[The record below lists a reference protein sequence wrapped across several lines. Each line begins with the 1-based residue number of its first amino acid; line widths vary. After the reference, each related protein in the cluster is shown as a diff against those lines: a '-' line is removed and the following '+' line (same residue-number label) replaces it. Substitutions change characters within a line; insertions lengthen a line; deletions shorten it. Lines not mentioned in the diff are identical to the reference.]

1 MANYS
6 ADDVR
11 DFLVDNRELLNDH
24 LEHYGLPRRSGRYKW
39 GSGKDPYQ
47 STGGKR
53 SFKKAVKNGE
63 RYIKSKL
70 GSSKRAQKKAAE
82 AREKEAAKAREKEE
96 NEKAKALAKEQRKNK
111 YRNEKAYVKS
121 LSDEE
126 LRKINT
132 RDQLE
137 SQYLKNHPQ
146 QKPFHKKMIDMAFKD
161 ILIPAV
167 SETMKDE
174 GKKYV
179 KKQLKELQN
188 MLNNEAN
195 KKK

>member
-6 ADDVR
+6 ANDVK
-11 DFLVDNRELLNDH
+11 DFLVDNRELLEDH
-24 LEHYGLPRRSGRYKW
+24 LEHYGMPRRSGRYKW

-47 STGGKR
+47 SVER
-53 SFKKAVKNGE
+53 KKSLKKVAQNGE
-63 RYIKSKL
+63 RYIKSKI
-70 GSSKRAQKKAAE
+70 GSSNRAQKKAE
-82 AREKEAAKAREKEE
+82 RKAAKAREKEE
-96 NEKAKALAKEQRKNK
+96 NEKAKALAKEQKKNK
-111 YRNEKAYVKS
+111 YRDEKAYVKS

-132 RDQLE
+132 RDQME

-146 QKPFHKKMIDMAFKD
+146 QKPLSKKMLDMAFND

-179 KKQLKELQN
+179 KKQLKELQG
-188 MLNNEAN
+188 MLDNEA
-195 KKK
+195 KKKKKKK

>member
-53 SFKKAVKNGE
+53 SIKKAASAGE

-70 GSSKRAQKKAAE
+70 GSSKRAQKKAE
-82 AREKEAAKAREKEE
+82 RKAAKAREKEE
-96 NEKAKALAKEQRKNK
+96 NEKAKALAKEQKNNK

-126 LRKINT
+126 LSRINK
-132 RDQLE
+132 RDQME
-137 SQYLKNHPQ
+137 NQYLNNHPQ
-146 QKPFHKKMIDMAFKD
+146 QKPLSKKMLDMALKD

-167 SETMKDE
+167 SETIKDE

-179 KKQLKELQN
+179 KKQLKELQG
-188 MLNNEAN
+188 MLNNEAKKT
-195 KKK
+195 KKKK

>member
-1 MANYS
+1 MTNYS

-11 DFLVDNRELLNDH
+11 DFLVDNQELLNDH
-24 LEHYGLPRRSGRYKW
+24 LAHYGLPRRSGRYKW

-53 SFKKAVKNGE
+53 SFKKTALAGE

-70 GSSKRAQKKAAE
+70 GSRKRAQKK
-82 AREKEAAKAREKEE
+82 AAKAREKEE

-132 RDQLE
+132 RDQME

-146 QKPFHKKMIDMAFKD
+146 QKPFHKKIIDMAFKD

-179 KKQLKELQN
+179 KKQLKELQG
-188 MLNNEAN
+188 MLDNEA
-195 KKK
+195 KKKKKKK

>member
-47 STGGKR
+47 SIGRKHP
-53 SFKKAVKNGE
+53 FKKSVAAGE
-63 RYIKSKL
+63 RFIKSKF
-70 GSSKRAQKKAAE
+70 SSKKRTQRKMEKRKA
-82 AREKEAAKAREKEE
+82 KEE
-96 NEKAKALAKEQRKNK
+96 AEVKSKEK
-111 YRNEKAYVKS
+111 YRNEKEYVKS
-121 LSDEE
+121 LSDDE

-132 RDQLE
+132 RDTAE
-137 SQYLKNHPQ
+137 AAYLRNHPQ
-146 QKPFHKKMIDMAFKD
+146 KKSIGKKMIDMAFKD
-161 ILIPAV
+161 IIVPAV
-167 SETMKDE
+167 NDTIKDE

-179 KKQLKELQN
+179 KKQLKELMAAVN
-188 MLNNEAN
+188 SSTV
-195 KKK
+195 KKKK

>member
-53 SFKKAVKNGE
+53 SFKKTALAGE

-70 GSSKRAQKKAAE
+70 GSSKRAQKKAE
-82 AREKEAAKAREKEE
+82 RKAAKAREKEE
-96 NEKAKALAKEQRKNK
+96 NKKAKANK
-111 YRNEKAYVKS
+111 YRDEKAYVKS

-146 QKPFHKKMIDMAFKD
+146 QKPLHKKMIDMAFKD

-167 SETMKDE
+167 SETVKDE

-188 MLNNEAN
+188 MLNDTAKKSN

>member
-1 MANYS
+1 MTNYS

-53 SFKKAVKNGE
+53 SFKKAASAGE
-63 RYIKSKL
+63 RYIMSKL
-70 GSSKRAQKKAAE
+70 GSSKRAQKKAA
-82 AREKEAAKAREKEE
+82 KAREKEE
-96 NEKAKALAKEQRKNK
+96 NKKAKANK
-111 YRNEKAYVKS
+111 YRDEKAYVKS

-126 LRKINT
+126 LRRINN
-132 RDQLE
+132 RDTME
-137 SQYLKNHPQ
+137 SQYLRNHPQ
-146 QKPFHKKMIDMAFKD
+146 KKPLAKKMVDMAIKD

-179 KKQLKELQN
+179 KKQLKELQG
-188 MLNNEAN
+188 MLDNEVKKT
-195 KKK
+195 KKKK

>member
-24 LEHYGLPRRSGRYKW
+24 LAHYGLPRRSGRYKW

-53 SFKKAVKNGE
+53 SFKKAASAGE

-70 GSSKRAQKKAAE
+70 SSNKRAQKKA
-82 AREKEAAKAREKEE
+82 EKKAAKAREKEE

-111 YRNEKAYVKS
+111 YRDEKAYVKS

-126 LRKINT
+126 LSKINK
-132 RDQLE
+132 RDQME
-137 SQYLKNHPQ
+137 NQYLNNHPQ
-146 QKPFHKKMIDMAFKD
+146 KKPLAKKMIDMAFKD

-188 MLNNEAN
+188 MLNGTAKKSN

>member
-1 MANYS
+1 MTNYS

-11 DFLVDNRELLNDH
+11 DFLVDNQELFNDH
-24 LEHYGLPRRSGRYKW
+24 LEHIGMPRRSGRYKW

-47 STGGKR
+47 SLERKR
-53 SFKKAVKNGE
+53 HIKKAVKDGE

-70 GSSKRAQKKAAE
+70 GSSKRAQKKA
-82 AREKEAAKAREKEE
+82 EKKAAKTREKEE

-111 YRNEKAYVKS
+111 YRDEKAYVKS

-126 LRKINT
+126 LRKINA
-132 RDQLE
+132 RDKLE
-137 SQYLKNHPQ
+137 NQYLNNHPQ
-146 QKPFHKKMIDMAFKD
+146 QKPISKKMLDMAFKD

-167 SETMKDE
+167 SETVKDE

-179 KKQLKELQN
+179 KKQLKELQG
-188 MLNNEAN
+188 MLNNEAKKT
-195 KKK
+195 KKKK

>member
-6 ADDVR
+6 ANDVR
-11 DFLVDNRELLNDH
+11 DFLVNNQELLNDH

-53 SFKKAVKNGE
+53 SFKKAASAGE

-70 GSSKRAQKKAAE
+70 GSSKRAQKKAA
-82 AREKEAAKAREKEE
+82 KAREKEE
-96 NEKAKALAKEQRKNK
+96 NEKAKAKALAKEQKKNK

-126 LRKINT
+126 LSKINK
-132 RDQLE
+132 RDQME
-137 SQYLKNHPQ
+137 NQYLNNHPQ
-146 QKPFHKKMIDMAFKD
+146 QKPLSKKMLDMALKD
-161 ILIPAV
+161 ILVPAV
-167 SETMKDE
+167 SETIKDE

-179 KKQLKELQN
+179 KKQLKELQG
-188 MLNNEAN
+188 MLNNEA
-195 KKK
+195 KKTKEKK

>member
-6 ADDVR
+6 ADDVI

-24 LEHYGLPRRSGRYKW
+24 LAHYGLPRRSGRYKW

-53 SFKKAVKNGE
+53 SFKKTALAGE

-70 GSSKRAQKKAAE
+70 GSSKRTQKKA
-82 AREKEAAKAREKEE
+82 EKKAAKAREKEE

-167 SETMKDE
+167 SETVKDE

-179 KKQLKELQN
+179 KKQIKELQN
-188 MLNNEAN
+188 MLNNTAKKSN

>member
-1 MANYS
+1 MTNYS
-6 ADDVR
+6 ANDVR
-11 DFLVDNRELLNDH
+11 DFLVDNQELLNDH

-53 SFKKAVKNGE
+53 SFKKAVKSGE

-70 GSSKRAQKKAAE
+70 GSSKRAQKKAA
-82 AREKEAAKAREKEE
+82 KAREKEE
-96 NEKAKALAKEQRKNK
+96 NEKAKELRKNK

-126 LRKINT
+126 LRKINA
-132 RDQLE
+132 RDQME

-146 QKPFHKKMIDMAFKD
+146 QKPFHKKMIDMALKD

-167 SETMKDE
+167 SETVKDE

-188 MLNNEAN
+188 MLNNEAKKN
-195 KKK
+195 KKKK

>member
-6 ADDVR
+6 ANDVR

-53 SFKKAVKNGE
+53 SFKKAASAGE

-70 GSSKRAQKKAAE
+70 GSSKRAQKKAE
-82 AREKEAAKAREKEE
+82 RKAAKAREKEE
-96 NEKAKALAKEQRKNK
+96 NEKAKANK
-111 YRNEKAYVKS
+111 YRDEKAYVKS

-126 LRKINT
+126 LSKINK
-132 RDQLE
+132 RDQME
-137 SQYLKNHPQ
+137 NQYLNNHPQ
-146 QKPFHKKMIDMAFKD
+146 KKPLAKKMVDMAIKE

-167 SETMKDE
+167 SETVKDE

-179 KKQLKELQN
+179 KKQLKELKN
-188 MLNNEAN
+188 MLNDTAKKSN

>member
-1 MANYS
+1 MTMTMTNYS
-6 ADDVR
+6 ANDVR
-11 DFLVDNRELLNDH
+11 DFLVDNRELFNDH

-53 SFKKAVKNGE
+53 SFKKVSSAGE

-70 GSSKRAQKKAAE
+70 GSSKRAQKKAA
-82 AREKEAAKAREKEE
+82 KAHEKEE
-96 NEKAKALAKEQRKNK
+96 NEKAKELRKNK
-111 YRNEKAYVKS
+111 YRDEKAYVKS

-126 LRKINT
+126 LRKINA
-132 RDQLE
+132 RDQME

-188 MLNNEAN
+188 MLNDTAKKSN

>member
-6 ADDVR
+6 SNDIK
-11 DFLVDNRELLNDH
+11 DFLVDNRELLENH
-24 LEHYGLPRRSGRYKW
+24 LEHYGMPRRSGRYKW

-53 SFKKAVKNGE
+53 SFKKTALAGE

-70 GSSKRAQKKAAE
+70 GSSKRAQKKA
-82 AREKEAAKAREKEE
+82 EKKSAKAREKEE
-96 NEKAKALAKEQRKNK
+96 NKKAKANK
-111 YRNEKAYVKS
+111 YRDEKAYVKS

-126 LRKINT
+126 LRNINK
-132 RDQLE
+132 RDQME
-137 SQYLKNHPQ
+137 NQYLQNHPQ

-167 SETMKDE
+167 SETIKDE

-179 KKQLKELQN
+179 KKQLKELQG
-188 MLNNEAN
+188 MLDNEA
-195 KKK
+195 KKKKK

>member
-1 MANYS
+1 MTNYS

-11 DFLVDNRELLNDH
+11 DFLVDNQELFNDH
-24 LEHYGLPRRSGRYKW
+24 LAHYGLPRRSGRYKW

-47 STGGKR
+47 SLERKR
-53 SFKKAVKNGE
+53 HLKKAAKAGE
-63 RYIKSKL
+63 HYIKSKI
-70 GSSKRAQKKAAE
+70 GSSKRAHKKAEKKAA
-82 AREKEAAKAREKEE
+82 KDREKEE

-111 YRNEKAYVKS
+111 YRDEKAYVRT

-126 LRKINT
+126 LKRINA
-132 RDQLE
+132 RDKLE
-137 SQYLKNHPQ
+137 ATYLTNHPQ

-188 MLNNEAN
+188 MLNNTEKKS
-195 KKK
+195 KKKK